1 MLEPYSFEE
10 LKKSFLK
17 KHPDSTIHAKVINVP
32 VYLVNKVSGQLGI
45 YNDALF
51 FNGSTKGEFCCIH
64 IPKLQFRHF
73 SVRDED
79 KHKAYLVNIIWGK
92 FYTGNYEL
100 FLKKN
105 DAIHY
110 SVNILSEKK
119 KKLDEKINRLIA
131 MY

>member
-1 MLEPYSFEE
+1 MVEPISFVE

-17 KHPDSTIHAKVINVP
+17 THPDSTVEAKVINVP

-45 YNDALF
+45 YNGALF
-51 FNGSTKGEFCCIH
+51 FNGNTKGEFCYIY
-64 IPKLQFRHF
+64 ITKLPFRHF

-79 KHKAYLVNIIWGK
+79 KNKNCLVNIVWGS
-92 FYTGNYEL
+92 FYAGNFEL
-100 FLKKN
+100 FLRKD

-110 SVNILSEKK
+110 SVSILSEKR
-119 KKLDEKINRLIA
+119 KKLDDKINRLIA